1 MNNNYLLL
9 KVSVLEHVSGN
20 EACRIGEDFLTI
32 ICDSPPAPP
41 LPNVTPTIT
50 PSSMQQPDTPLN
62 NAIIVQ
68 GLNSAISTSSND
80 GITLTSYGG
89 TALLYN
95 SRTGASTISSMSL
108 ILGSPSGFTEVGRI
122 VFVDAYLN
130 DKFNLQYNSNT
141 YRLTFVSGP
150 TYL

>member
-32 ICDSPPAPP
+32 ICDPAPP
-41 LPNVTPTIT
+41 AQPPNVTPTVSPT
-50 PSSMQQPDTPLN
+50 SMQQPDSN
-62 NAIIVQ
+62 FNDAIIIQ
-68 GLNSAISTSSND
+68 GLSSVISTSSNN

-89 TALLYN
+89 TTLLY
-95 SRTGASTISSMSL
+95 SVKTGPSTISSMSL
-108 ILGSPSGFTEVGRI
+108 RLGSPSGFTEVGRI

-141 YRLTFVSGP
+141 YRLTFISGP

>member
-32 ICDSPPAPP
+32 ICDSPPAPQ

-50 PSSMQQPDTPLN
+50 PSSMQQPDAPLN

-68 GLNSAISTSSND
+68 GLNAVISTSSND

-95 SRTGASTISSMSL
+95 SKTGASTISSMSL
-108 ILGSPSGFTEVGRI
+108 RFGSPSGFTEVGRI